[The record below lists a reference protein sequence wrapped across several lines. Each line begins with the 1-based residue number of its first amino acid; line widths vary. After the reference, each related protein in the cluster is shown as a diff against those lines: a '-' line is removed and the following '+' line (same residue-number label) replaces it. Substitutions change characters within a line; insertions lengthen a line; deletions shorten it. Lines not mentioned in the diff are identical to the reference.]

1 MFKQKINTKQL
12 ADVCDISESAM
23 RNKLKG
29 RKDFKMSEAKQV
41 MGLFHADLNI
51 FRTGRRA
58 GGREEVT
65 KWTKERKPHKKNVML
80 RWHGYG
86 LSAN

>member
-1 MFKQKINTKQL
+1 MYPNLELEMFKQKINTKQL

-41 MGLFHADLNI
+41 MGLFHADFEYL
-51 FRTGRRA
+51 FALDAEQAEGRRWRN
-58 GGREEVT
+58 GRR
-65 KWTKERKPHKKNVML
+65 KENHTRRM
-80 RWHGYG
+80 
-86 LSAN
+86 

>member
-1 MFKQKINTKQL
+1 MYPNLELEMFKQKINTKQL

-41 MGLFHADLNI
+41 MGLFHAV
-51 FRTGRRA
+51 F
-58 GGREEVT
+58 
-65 KWTKERKPHKKNVML
+65 
-80 RWHGYG
+80 
-86 LSAN
+86 

>member
-1 MFKQKINTKQL
+1 MYPNLELEMFKQKINTKQL

-41 MGLFHADLNI
+41 MGLFHADFEYLFPNK
-51 FRTGRRA
+51 
-58 GGREEVT
+58 T
-65 KWTKERKPHKKNVML
+65 KKTEK
-80 RWHGYG
+80 
-86 LSAN
+86 